1 MDMEFLE
8 DSSFWVP
15 RLEAL
20 WLDPVDE
27 LLFPEE
33 WRCLFGRISV
43 FLNEAGIEEWAG
55 KLRLPGVIEW
65 LWVVTGGV
73 DPKECRFL
81 FDGGSL
87 GDEGWEED
95 KEMELEDRWFR
106 NVTDG
111 SWFVVEPAAW
121 DEECLVLLLP
131 LKNKQ
136 KSFNS
141 NHKNMYRSSKSHPSW
156 FATKINE
163 PYYIETQDTGTQCL
177 CLNPTY
183 HPIIPLY
190 NHYPA
195 PSNTK

>member
-33 WRCLFGRISV
+33 CRCLFGRISV

-65 LWVVTGGV
+65 LWVDTGWV

-111 SWFVVEPAAW
+111 SWFDVEPAAW

-131 LKNKQ
+131 LKNKW
-136 KSFNS
+136 KRFNT
-141 NHKNMYRSSKSHPSW
+141 NHKNKYRSSKWHPKLCCYKNQWTIWTDLCIRHRYAISVS
-156 FATKINE
+156 E
-163 PYYIETQDTGTQCL
+163 SYLSPY
-177 CLNPTY
+177 N
-183 HPIIPLY
+183 
-190 NHYPA
+190 
-195 PSNTK
+195 SSV